1 MPCLVVMWFAGLRGA
16 ISFALS
22 LNMPGEHKDLYV
34 TTTLSL
40 VIFTT
45 ICLGGFTERVLS
57 ATGMKLQSKANPK
70 LLNAHFSPPSPSS
83 RKMAIG
89 NSNPSNFD
97 VSDLL

>member
-1 MPCLVVMWFAGLRGA
+1 MYVVLSPMCVVVMWFAGLRGA

-45 ICLGGFTERVLS
+45 IGLGGFTERVLS
-57 ATGMKLQSKANPK
+57 KMGMKVPRGQGAGSRMS
-70 LLNAHFSPPSPSS
+70 SPNLPSEVISFPT
-83 RKMAIG
+83 
-89 NSNPSNFD
+89 
-97 VSDLL
+97 